1 MAMAFAFWHLPLPTA
16 ALEAPQRAP
25 CRTEVD
31 FWRLPLP
38 PLDLDDIDLL
48 ASPRKDVEAY
58 SPQKA
63 VASESTASPKEE
75 VLSAGPD
82 TPSDTG
88 LIDREALLREGEED
102 SSGASSEPGPPRQR
116 VIAAEISDMLTRCKA
131 ERFDFEQNLRELEE
145 VQARLR
151 ALIVKAGE
159 QEMRVTTKAGAAR
172 KEGDAVVEADLAL
185 DWSLP
190 SLPLDV
196 LNAILWCLDCDS
208 LRRASSCCKE
218 WGSNVEERWLR
229 LLRADFGTTATSM
242 QRSQGRKPAATAL
255 AEYRGR
261 LRRFRAMLG
270 TLQTLKGSGCPT
282 GVTGSAS
289 RRRLFEALEMLAE
302 LGAVWES
309 NAVYPSKV
317 PGVLKSSEAWRT
329 LLALLEDDSPH
340 LQWLAVRCLADLAAS
355 PEAQEAAE
363 GETCLRLQ
371 IREEVVRKGV
381 LVRALLEGD
390 DIDLVEAFSRL
401 MLNLHGSKPG
411 GPLGAAHRGPLA
423 MLEASGCP
431 LPSYGLET
439 DKTRILDVATALHWA
454 QAWSGLWIGEMCY
467 ARGGDAHAGLRLI
480 LGLQGDP
487 QVDRA
492 TEALTAAAAEMDV
505 SQQPSSSS
513 SRRSGRAGGSAEY
526 WRYFGFLADTDF
538 DCETETVRYIEEQIR
553 RRREPSS
560 IAEVAANALCASSG
574 KDLMLV
580 GAGWNEQN
588 GLFTAEA
595 QLPKVPSSVTGGCGA
610 VPLRLVLKFA
620 HSWSTYELTAFLT
633 DGCDAGGKLRRVPT
647 LYGVWAT
654 TPSQHRHLFVL
665 RRAGTLESLA

>member
-1 MAMAFAFWHLPLPTA
+1 
-16 ALEAPQRAP
+16 
-25 CRTEVD
+25 
-31 FWRLPLP
+31 
-38 PLDLDDIDLL
+38 
-48 ASPRKDVEAY
+48 
-58 SPQKA
+58 
-63 VASESTASPKEE
+63 
-75 VLSAGPD
+75 
-82 TPSDTG
+82 
-88 LIDREALLREGEED
+88 
-102 SSGASSEPGPPRQR
+102 
-116 VIAAEISDMLTRCKA
+116 
-131 ERFDFEQNLRELEE
+131 
-145 VQARLR
+145 
-151 ALIVKAGE
+151 
-159 QEMRVTTKAGAAR
+159 
-172 KEGDAVVEADLAL
+172 
-185 DWSLP
+185 
-190 SLPLDV
+190 
-196 LNAILWCLDCDS
+196 
-208 LRRASSCCKE
+208 
-218 WGSNVEERWLR
+218 
-229 LLRADFGTTATSM
+229 
-242 QRSQGRKPAATAL
+242 
-255 AEYRGR
+255 
-261 LRRFRAMLG
+261 MLG

-289 RRRLFEALEMLAE
+289 RRRLFEALEMLVE
-302 LGAVWES
+302 LGAVWEPS
-309 NAVYPSKV
+309 AVYPSKV
-317 PGVLKSSEAWRT
+317 PGILRDSEAWRT

-355 PEAQEAAE
+355 PEAQLVEE
-363 GETCLRLQ
+363 GETSLRLQ
-371 IREEVVRKGV
+371 MREEVVRRGA

-423 MLEASGCP
+423 MLEAAGCP
-431 LPSYGLET
+431 LPSCLET

-454 QAWSGLWIGEMCY
+454 QAWSGLWVGEMCY
-467 ARGGDAHAGLRLI
+467 ARGGDSHAGLRLI

-492 TEALTAAAAEMDV
+492 TEALTAAAAEMDS
-505 SQQPSSSS
+505 SQQPASSSS
-513 SRRSGRAGGSAEY
+513 SRRGGRAGGSAEY

-538 DCETETVRYIEEQIR
+538 DCATETVRYIEEQIR

-560 IAEVAANALCASSG
+560 IAEVAASALCASSG

-595 QLPKVPSSVTGGCGA
+595 QLPKVPSSATGGSGA
-610 VPLRLVLKFA
+610 VPLRLILKFA

-633 DGCDAGGKLRRVPT
+633 DGACDAGGKMCRVPT